1 MAVDIKVWGPSCW
14 NFLYAVA
21 FSYPEAPTEADRRA
35 VADFFNSLNRVLP
48 CTRCRDHFTRYLA
61 QHPIEANNASRARVA
76 SWLLSLNNDVN
87 ARIGKPPQTMAEVW
101 DRLVDNGPTK
111 RRHCMSAAVVLVV
124 LGVAL
129 AYVLY
134 RRCAAQN

>member
-21 FSYPEAPTEADRRA
+21 FSYPDAPTADEQRA

-48 CTRCRDHFTRYLA
+48 CTRCRDHFTRYLKD
-61 QHPIEANNASRARVA
+61 HPIEANHGSRAAVA

-87 ARIGKPPQTMAEVW
+87 RRIGKPQQTMVEVW
-101 DRLVDNGPTK
+101 DRLVEDGPTK
-111 RRHCMSAAVVLVV
+111 RRHCISAAIVLVL
-124 LGVAL
+124 LGAAL
-129 AYVLY
+129 AFVLY
-134 RRCAAQN
+134 RRAKSD